1 MRLDHASNLSGE
13 DGHLLD
19 DKRRFH
25 ELFENAGDFIYTVD
39 LSGNFTSIN
48 RMGERLT
55 GYSRE
60 ELLVS
65 NIREIIAPE
74 SLAAVLRMMDY
85 TVEGV
90 APAIYEVEFVAKTGR
105 RVPMEISTR
114 PLYRDNQPVGF
125 HGIARDISV
134 HR

>member
-1 MRLDHASNLSGE
+1 MSLDHAASLGGE
-13 DGHLLD
+13 DGRLLED
-19 DKRRFH
+19 ERRFR
-25 ELFENAGDFIYTVD
+25 ELFDNAGDFIYTVD

-60 ELLVS
+60 ELLGS

-74 SLAAVLRMMDY
+74 SLEAVLRMMDY

-90 APAIYEVEFVAKTGR
+90 APAIYEVELVSKTG
-105 RVPMEISTR
+105 
-114 PLYRDNQPVGF
+114 
-125 HGIARDISV
+125 
-134 HR
+134 